1 MKKQIGL
8 AVLAVFTALTIG
20 FAPALAQASQ
30 AMGPTYLGQVNIPGT
45 VERSYPGYVLKSSE
59 GTFRLAGVNAS
70 KWVGQKVEVWG
81 DLSKDPTTDRETIAV
96 DRLNPQGGQVEPKV
110 AEHK

>member
-30 AMGPTYLGQVNIPGT
+30 SMGPTYLGQVNIPGT

-59 GTFRLAGVNAS
+59 GTFRLAGANAS
-70 KWVGQKVEVWG
+70 EWVGQKVKAFGQLTQNEG
-81 DLSKDPTTDRETIAV
+81 TDVETITV
-96 DRLNPQGGQVEPKV
+96 DQFVPMHG
-110 AEHK
+110 

>member
-70 KWVGQKVEVWG
+70 KWVGQKVKAFGQLTQNEG
-81 DLSKDPTTDRETIAV
+81 TDVETITV
-96 DRLNPQGGQVEPKV
+96 DQFVPMHG
-110 AEHK
+110 